1 MDSLISN
8 PLVLIVGGILVFFLV
23 VGILKHVL
31 KMVALLA
38 LCVVACVG
46 YWHVTGRE
54 MPSDPN
60 QLGQSV
66 AEQLSK
72 TRDSAQEAI
81 LDGLRSAG
89 DKALDRME
97 DSVADGFTRYQR

>member
-1 MDSLISN
+1 M
-8 PLVLIVGGILVFFLV
+8 FFLV

-38 LCVVACVG
+38 LCVVACAC
-46 YWHVTGRE
+46 YWHFTGRE
-54 MPSDPN
+54 IPSDPN
-60 QLGQSV
+60 HLGQSV
-66 AEQLSK
+66 AEQLSQA
-72 TRDSAQEAI
+72 RESALEAI

-89 DKALDRME
+89 DRALDRME